1 MIVSIPLKENE
12 LLEVKPNKAI
22 ASEGHLRISNKILAI
37 NYRKIKD
44 LDAFYRILRISYPV
58 SNIQTRRMGS
68 SSSGNETARA
78 RSPERTLTARSTA
91 TMSEDRRPQQQQLP
105 QPSSRQQAQMVE
117 DLPQG
122 MRAAIERR
130 QGYRYTMVT
139 VDRVRG
145 TRLGLSIKTRDNR
158 VLVSNVEA
166 NSLSSPHLQQY
177 DRYDASISFKI
188 VVEFFKH
195 LQYKANNDCFHTA
208 KRE

>member
-1 MIVSIPLKENE
+1 M
-12 LLEVKPNKAI
+12 
-22 ASEGHLRISNKILAI
+22 R
-37 NYRKIKD
+37 
-44 LDAFYRILRISYPV
+44 
-58 SNIQTRRMGS
+58 
-68 SSSGNETARA
+68 
-78 RSPERTLTARSTA
+78 
-91 TMSEDRRPQQQQLP
+91 EDRRPQQQQLP
-105 QPSSRQQAQMVE
+105 QPSSRQQAQMVK

-195 LQYKANNDCFHTA
+195 LQYKANNDCFYTA
-208 KRE
+208 RRE